1 MSRSEDLPRFLLV
14 QQNRVRPNA
23 FRQANAVRSVGIG
36 VTGLVSVLSGA
47 MLLALLI
54 IVSLAIE
61 MVGNAGPFLPGLGAS
76 LVLGGYL
83 AVAPPVFASRTRAS
97 TAEGA
102 GGWLVL
108 VLAGYA
114 VLWSI
119 VVAAL

>member
-1 MSRSEDLPRFLLV
+1 MARPVATEDRL
-14 QQNRVRPNA
+14 A
-23 FRQANAVRSVGIG
+23 CNAVPG
-36 VTGLVSVLSGA
+36 TKL

-108 VLAGYA
+108 ALAGYA